1 MPCGGLKICSEGVEG
16 VISKGG
22 GIRAPCGSPPSST
35 RVRVPGAFSS
45 MPLIRAFWVEHARFF
60 FLVFLLSYNGSGRKS
75 YPPACTWFSC
85 SSLSRAHTRTNTLDH
100 IFLFH
105 SFFPLILSISFTL
118 PHPTRSHPGQKSIAQ
133 SKSFLL
139 CLASLAFRVP
149 TANKYISILTAH
161 YLRRWHFLQNSR
173 HSK

>member
-100 IFLFH
+100 SLSLIFSSHSLDLFYAT
-105 SFFPLILSISFTL
+105 P
-118 PHPTRSHPGQKSIAQ
+118 PHPFSPWTEIDSAIEIFSTLSRFSRFSRPHRQQVHFHLNCTLSPQMA
-133 SKSFLL
+133 LL
-139 CLASLAFRVP
+139 AEFA
-149 TANKYISILTAH
+149 T
-161 YLRRWHFLQNSR
+161 
-173 HSK
+173 